1 MRSRTSSSWT
11 CIQRRYLPRRNRVC
25 CLRCVSEPRGEQDRA
40 CAIEGRPQ
48 HHRAGAGLMP
58 LFDPNG
64 HAFARASG
72 AFADVLSAV
81 RSYSD
86 GRWGRCSFLAGRT
99 GHSQGKARSAAN
111 LDHDTA
117 SSTNKSCGF
126 TSAAKTLARVR
137 FARSAAMSCGNNRCL
152 PGTRAHGR

>member
-1 MRSRTSSSWT
+1 
-11 CIQRRYLPRRNRVC
+11 
-25 CLRCVSEPRGEQDRA
+25 
-40 CAIEGRPQ
+40 
-48 HHRAGAGLMP
+48 MP

-72 AFADVLSAV
+72 AFAGVLSAV

-137 FARSAAMSCGNNRCL
+137 FRRFSSHVLRQQSVLTGNPSARPLTLRCDRQITL
-152 PGTRAHGR
+152 ARRD